1 MAAAIPPNTANF
13 GAIRGA
19 RCRPTG
25 HAVGSP
31 VASRAISTVIRAV
44 WKRGGGRIRRAARR
58 HADRP
63 MTSDC
68 RVANDEDWRVEGAFR
83 RSDANRAVFFADSL
97 AS

>member
-1 MAAAIPPNTANF
+1 MAAAIPLKYCEFWCDSWRQLSAN
-13 GAIRGA
+13 RP
-19 RCRPTG
+19 RCRFPG
-25 HAVGSP
+25 RFA
-31 VASRAISTVIRAV
+31 RLSTVIRAI
-44 WKRGGGRIRRAARR
+44 WKRGGGRIRRAVRR

-68 RVANDEDWRVEGAFR
+68 RVANDEDCRVEGAFR

>member
-19 RCRPTG
+19 RCRSTG

-31 VASRAISTVIRAV
+31 VASRAVSTVIRAV
-44 WKRGGGRIRRAARR
+44 WKRGGGRIRRAAGR

-63 MTSDC
+63 MTSNC

>member
-1 MAAAIPPNTANF
+1 MAAATHSNTANF

-44 WKRGGGRIRRAARR
+44 GNAAAVGSAEPRDVTQTGR
-58 HADRP
+58 
-63 MTSDC
+63 
-68 RVANDEDWRVEGAFR
+68 
-83 RSDANRAVFFADSL
+83 
-97 AS
+97 